1 MTLWNFHVLDTTRTR
16 GIEVVGA
23 GSKACVS
30 VLEVVGMIVFH
41 AELFILIELLPHI
54 QVTLSQKTACAIST
68 LAIVK
73 VWWLLVV

>member
-1 MTLWNFHVLDTTRTR
+1 MAIVTLWNFHVLDRTR

-41 AELFILIELLPHI
+41 AELFILIELLSHI
-54 QVTLSQKTACAIST
+54 QVTLSQKTA
-68 LAIVK
+68 
-73 VWWLLVV
+73 